1 MNSSIVCAVLRESAA
16 RLPEILLSV
25 AFKGS
30 VIFVTVCAGALALK
44 KAHPRVR
51 SLLWLFAIASYLL
64 PLLLLLLA
72 QTLGRPLFSF
82 EVTNPFRRASLRTT
96 FSAII
101 APQQSAST
109 ANSLRAVSSPAA
121 DLWFLAATGIWAADA
136 VLSYLRVML
145 GWRQL
150 GRLVRSAR
158 PMKGDRCPGG
168 VLAVL
173 VRALHLDRLRIF
185 HR

>member
-16 RLPEILLSV
+16 RLPEILLSA

-44 KAHPRVR
+44 KAHPRLR

-64 PLLLLLLA
+64 LLA
-72 QTLGRPLFSF
+72 QTLGRPLLSF

-101 APQQSAST
+101 AQEQAVST
-109 ANSLRAVSSPAA
+109 SNSLRAVSSPAA
-121 DLWFLAATGIWAADA
+121 DLWFLAATGIWAAGA